1 MERSRRSSE
10 HPRAALSAIAD
21 AALYPRPI
29 WRSERAYVLAAIA
42 GVVGLGNMW
51 RFPYMAGRHG
61 GGTFL
66 VAYAACVA
74 TIAVPLASLE
84 SAGGNLARRSPVGLF
99 RRAAGRLGTAV
110 GWAVVGITV
119 VILSYYFVV
128 TGWTLGYAL
137 DAFRG
142 RLLPFG
148 LFIEGFASLWLFL
161 LVGIGVYA
169 LLLREMAAIERASL
183 LLLPVLVVIVVA
195 LTVYGQSL
203 DGASEARAFS
213 FGVSS
218 SRLLD
223 TATWRAAAGQA
234 FYSLGVGQGI
244 LIAYGSF
251 VPSGT
256 KILRST
262 SIIALTNSLISVV
275 SAVMV
280 FTVVFTFGI
289 APDVG
294 SELSFTAFPR
304 IFPELPGGAILAM
317 AFFLLLFVAG
327 FTSCLASSVVVL
339 SAVRDEL
346 GLDRQRAARLTVGII
361 VALGVPSA
369 LSFTDAGL
377 TLGGRPVLDRVDQ
390 ATGSGVI
397 VILGLL
403 GAALLA
409 RRLPRRT
416 LVAAFHSDPVSIGPF
431 SLGPETVVR
440 WAVALPVLAGIA
452 YAVGT
457 FV

>member
-1 MERSRRSSE
+1 MTV
-10 HPRAALSAIAD
+10 LSAIAD

-66 VAYAACVA
+66 VAYAVCVVTVA
-74 TIAVPLASLE
+74 IPLAALE

-99 RRAAGRLGTAV
+99 RRAAGGLG
-110 GWAVVGITV
+110 AVVGWGVVGVTV

-128 TGWTLGYAL
+128 TGWTLGYVI

-148 LFIEGFASLWLFL
+148 EFIGGFGSLWLFL
-161 LVGIGVYA
+161 LVGIGVY
-169 LLLREMAAIERASL
+169 LLLVREVKTIERASL
-183 LLLPVLVVIVVA
+183 VLLPMLVVIVVA
-195 LTVYGQSL
+195 LTVYGQTL
-203 DGASEARAFS
+203 EGASEARAFS
-213 FGVSS
+213 FGVSGE
-218 SRLLD
+218 RLLD
-223 TATWRAAAGQA
+223 PVTWRAAAGQA

-262 SIIALTNSLISVV
+262 SVIALSNSLISMI

-280 FTVVFTFGI
+280 FAIVFTFGI
-289 APDVG
+289 APDTG

-304 IFPELPGGAILAM
+304 VFAGLRGGAFLAM

-327 FTSCLASSVVVL
+327 FTSCLASSVVVVA
-339 SAVRDEL
+339 AVRDEL
-346 GLDRQRAARLTVGII
+346 RFDRRRAAMLTIATI
-361 VALGVPSA
+361 VVLGLPSA
-369 LSFTDAGL
+369 LSFTDVGL

-416 LVAAFHSDPVSIGPF
+416 LVAAFHSDPVTVGPF
-431 SLGPETVVR
+431 SIGPETVVR
-440 WAVALPVLAGIA
+440 WAVGLPVLAATA
-452 YAVGT
+452 YVVGT
-457 FV
+457 FF